1 MVSSSAELSLIFN
14 ALLLLAPTITIVRGG
29 SMDWSKNIINYLCP
43 YTDFCLT
50 KALKVFKYPARNHV
64 PCCSDCSCTND
75 CIETNSCCPD
85 KTMVS
90 HNSTGPDKTMVSHN
104 STGFVC
110 KNTMVKKRGGLK
122 DDGNHDGY
130 ADGIKRYLITDNC
143 PASEQDKIIQHK
155 CLGADKTTLDDYVW
169 VSDAATGRIYQNYHC
184 AQCHGI
190 KTWKNWNIRTLCS
203 RITDDSFQNLTE
215 TLFSE
220 ECNIINEVSEE
231 LAREAEEYRCY
242 KPTITV
248 CNQTGQWQLYDAAV
262 DEACKRNTVPFFQID
277 EKLLKMVIY
286 NNLFCYVCNTDAID
300 NADMVCPS
308 IKGDNRI
315 SPTSFSA
322 LIDFMEGQEDTKMA
336 ASACEINQIYDKYA
350 VRINILYLKNIYTT
364 TLEHGI
370 LNCGV
375 LYYFT
380 ASSLF

>member
-1 MVSSSAELSLIFN
+1 MSSSAELSLIFN
-14 ALLLLAPTITIVRGG
+14 ALLLLAPTITIARGG
-29 SMDWSKNIINYLCP
+29 SMDWSKNITSHLCP

-50 KALKVFKYPARNHV
+50 KASKDYNYAARNHA
-64 PCCSDCSCTND
+64 PCCSECSCTDD

-90 HNSTGPDKTMVSHN
+90 HNSTDL
-104 STGFVC
+104 VC

-122 DDGNHDGY
+122 DHGNYDGY
-130 ADGIKRYLITDNC
+130 VDGIKRFLITDNC

-155 CLGADKTTLDDYVW
+155 CLGTDKTTLDDYVW

-190 KTWKNWNIRTLCS
+190 KTRKKNWNIRTLCS
-203 RITDDSFQNLTE
+203 RITDYSFHNITE

-231 LAREAEEYRCY
+231 LATEAEEYRCY
-242 KPTITV
+242 TPTITV
-248 CNQTGQWQLYDAAV
+248 CNQTGQWQQYDAAV

-277 EKLLKMVIY
+277 ENLFKMVIY

-308 IKGDNRI
+308 ITADTRI
-315 SPTSFSA
+315 SQTSFSA
-322 LIDFMEGQEDTKMA
+322 LIDFTEGQEHTKLA
-336 ASACEINQIYDKYA
+336 ASACDINQIYDKYS

-364 TLEHGI
+364 TLEHGL
-370 LNCGV
+370 LNCSV

-380 ASSLF
+380 ALLYF